1 MKATELERM
10 KATELESMK
19 AIELDR
25 LSVLLK
31 WRAFGLP
38 SAGMAVM
45 HNNKSL

>member
-38 SAGMAVM
+38 SA
-45 HNNKSL
+45 HQREKTRDLC